1 MRDPE
6 PQRKTARDA
15 APNQREDI
23 PSTYP
28 SVTQGIRNQ
37 EREVDEEDKEVI
49 SESYSMP
56 PSYSLPHLA
65 AGGCGGAVREGVDQP
80 LVPPLNFAMVEHGV
94 FRSGFP
100 EASNFP
106 FLQSLGLRSVLC
118 LCPEPYP
125 EENLEFLRTNGI
137 KLFQLGIDGS
147 KEPFVNIP
155 EDTIREALKVVL
167 DTRNHPVLIHCKRGK
182 HRTGCVVGCLRKLQ
196 KWCLT
201 SIFDEYQR
209 FAAAKARISDQRFIE
224 RFDVSSLKHLN
235 TSFTC
240 LEK

>member
-6 PQRKTARDA
+6 LQGKTARDA

-28 SVTQGIRNQ
+28 SVTQGKRNQ

-49 SESYSMP
+49 SVESYPMP
-56 PSYSLPHLA
+56 PGYSLPHLA

-106 FLQSLGLRSVLC
+106 FLQSLGLRSVL
-118 LCPEPYP
+118 
-125 EENLEFLRTNGI
+125 
-137 KLFQLGIDGS
+137 
-147 KEPFVNIP
+147 
-155 EDTIREALKVVL
+155 
-167 DTRNHPVLIHCKRGK
+167 
-182 HRTGCVVGCLRKLQ
+182 
-196 KWCLT
+196 
-201 SIFDEYQR
+201 
-209 FAAAKARISDQRFIE
+209 
-224 RFDVSSLKHLN
+224 
-235 TSFTC
+235 
-240 LEK
+240 